1 MKAVMCRQ
9 FGPPEDLAV
18 EELPPLVA
26 GEGEVVIRV
35 RAAGVNFPDS
45 LIIQNQYQIKPPL
58 PFSPGGELAGEITA
72 VGPGVPPERLGQ
84 SVIAFTAWGAFAEQ
98 AVVPQDRLI
107 PIPEG
112 MPFDVAGSF
121 LMTYGTCYHALR
133 DRGALAPGE
142 TVLVLGA
149 AGGIGLAA
157 VEIAKALGARV
168 IAAASS
174 DEKLAVCREH
184 GADELINYRE
194 QDLRERL
201 KTLTQGRGVDLVCDP
216 VGGAYSEPALRAMA
230 WRGRYLVI
238 GFADGNIP
246 RIALNLPLLKGCSV
260 VGVFWGDFVRRE
272 PEAAQRDLQ
281 ALVALY
287 RAGRIH
293 PHISARYPLDQ
304 VPQALRALMARQV
317 SGKAVVVP

>member
-1 MKAVMCRQ
+1 V
-9 FGPPEDLAV
+9 V
-18 EELPPLVA
+18 EQLPPLVA

-84 SVIAFTAWGAFAEQ
+84 AVIAFTAWGAFAEQ

-184 GADELINYRE
+184 GADELINYRD

-201 KTLTQGRGVDLVCDP
+201 KALTQGRGVDLVCDP

-281 ALVALY
+281 ELVALY